1 MSTVTSD
8 QGRVHA
14 ASVSPE
20 LGSRTVGRAIAKP
33 LSSDALVH
41 IGSRA
46 ATRAVKLAAKGADAQ
61 DVLQ

>member
-14 ASVSPE
+14 PSASSE
-20 LGSRTVGRAIAKP
+20 LGSWTVGRAIAKP

-41 IGSRA
+41 IGS
-46 ATRAVKLAAKGADAQ
+46 TKAVKLVAKGADAQ
-61 DVLQ
+61 GVL

>member
-14 ASVSPE
+14 PSVSSE
-20 LGSRTVGRAIAKP
+20 LGSWTVGRAIAKP
-33 LSSDALVH
+33 LFCDALVH

-46 ATRAVKLAAKGADAQ
+46 PTKAVKLVAKGADAQ
-61 DVLQ
+61 GVP